1 VPIRPNDHGMWRP
14 LALVSSMALDDPV
27 RMDHDLRFVMVDPA
41 TDQVLAEC
49 AGPDASG
56 RCRLADTPPYAC
68 AGLRLINLE
77 DEAEQASFIVGT
89 MEAGRC
95 PAAHISRRADAG
107 RRDDEPKT
115 IVLVSATPRLT
126 ALNQEMPDD

>member
-1 VPIRPNDHGMWRP
+1 
-14 LALVSSMALDDPV
+14 
-27 RMDHDLRFVMVDPA
+27 MDHDLRFVMVDPA

-56 RCRLADTPPYAC
+56 RCRLAEAPPYTC
-68 AGLRLINLE
+68 AGLRLVNLE
-77 DEAEQASFIVGT
+77 DEADHASFIVST

-95 PAAHISRRADAG
+95 PAAHISRRADSG
-107 RRDDEPKT
+107 RRHDDPKT
-115 IVLVSATPRLT
+115 IDLVSVTPRLT